1 MVSSMK
7 WRGATFLLTLLLAF
21 RVLAETPVWGY
32 DIVADYPHD
41 PEHFTQGLVWHEG
54 RLFESTGLYGASAVY
69 EKNLLTGVVV
79 NQRALHPRLFGEG
92 LAVHNA
98 RLWQL
103 TWREGV
109 GLVYDLDLTPVA
121 QFALRTEGWGL
132 TGDGTRL
139 WMTDG
144 SATLHEL
151 DPRTGAVI
159 DRMVVRN
166 GGQPIA
172 RLNELEWIN
181 GLIFANRYRS
191 DEVVIIRPDDG
202 TVIGTLDLSVLRT
215 HFDPPPGFSA
225 TEDVL
230 NGIAWRADTE
240 ELLVTG
246 KRWPRLFVL
255 RLHWPTSVEG
265 ESRVN
270 Q

>member
-1 MVSSMK
+1 M
-7 WRGATFLLTLLLAF
+7 
-21 RVLAETPVWGY
+21 
-32 DIVADYPHD
+32 
-41 PEHFTQGLVWHEG
+41 WHEG
-54 RLFESTGLYGASAVY
+54 RLFESTGLYGASAIY
-69 EKNLLTGVVV
+69 EKKLQTGDAI

-92 LAVHNA
+92 LAVHDA

-103 TWREGV
+103 TWREGM
-109 GLVYDLDLTPVA
+109 GLVYDLDLTPRA
-121 QFALRTEGWGL
+121 RFALRTEGWGL

-151 DPRTGAVI
+151 DPDTGDVI
-159 DRMVVRN
+159 GRVLVRKD
-166 GGQPIA
+166 GHPVT

-202 TVIGTLDLSVLRT
+202 VVIGSLDLSDLRT

-255 RLHWPTSVEG
+255 RLHWPPSVHEAPDPG
-265 ESRVN
+265 